1 MREKISKKLIC
12 FKTLHSFQL
21 IVLMIGKSI
30 DWQLMRKLVIDNAF
44 VPDLVHERQFLVLRL
59 RLMIFSFGSLP
70 SFFSTFDEWMDL
82 ESHHCWRILD
92 CQRFRPRR
100 WRCSGGWPRNFL
112 PIISRKLSFL
122 QLWLCVTFP
131 KYLAHVATT
140 CWRNMIGT
148 DDAVYVQSCAA
159 VHLCLCR
166 AV

>member
-30 DWQLMRKLVIDNAF
+30 DWQLMRKFIIDNAF

-82 ESHHCWRILD
+82 ESGESPLLEDPWLPEIPTKVGDPEIFSQQYQENWDEVFSNFYFGSHFQSIWHMSQPLAEETWLALMMLCM
-92 CQRFRPRR
+92 
-100 WRCSGGWPRNFL
+100 CS
-112 PIISRKLSFL
+112 
-122 QLWLCVTFP
+122 
-131 KYLAHVATT
+131 
-140 CWRNMIGT
+140 
-148 DDAVYVQSCAA
+148 
-159 VHLCLCR
+159 
-166 AV
+166 